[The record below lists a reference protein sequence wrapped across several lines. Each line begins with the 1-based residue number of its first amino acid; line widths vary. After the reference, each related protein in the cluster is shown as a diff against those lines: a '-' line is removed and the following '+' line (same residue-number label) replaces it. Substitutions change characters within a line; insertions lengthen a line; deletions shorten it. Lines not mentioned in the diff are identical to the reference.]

1 MPPTST
7 DLDMFILALV
17 QRGCGTPYELKAKAG
32 ISIGS
37 SAPVLE
43 RLTKGGFL
51 KKSAPGV
58 RGKAHFAIAT
68 KGKKTLDSGWKALLG
83 SRYTDADAILR
94 ITYLAWA
101 LGEQYAMTE
110 FVDSAARTLGNAA
123 AIRRAEAD
131 QLQGV
136 FSAVGAEA
144 FRWLKTRFEAAR
156 LEAQSLELKELGK
169 QIRKQKNK

>member
-1 MPPTST
+1 
-7 DLDMFILALV
+7 
-17 QRGCGTPYELKAKAG
+17 
-32 ISIGS
+32 
-37 SAPVLE
+37 
-43 RLTKGGFL
+43 
-51 KKSAPGV
+51 
-58 RGKAHFAIAT
+58 
-68 KGKKTLDSGWKALLG
+68 
-83 SRYTDADAILR
+83 
-94 ITYLAWA
+94 
-101 LGEQYAMTE
+101 MTE